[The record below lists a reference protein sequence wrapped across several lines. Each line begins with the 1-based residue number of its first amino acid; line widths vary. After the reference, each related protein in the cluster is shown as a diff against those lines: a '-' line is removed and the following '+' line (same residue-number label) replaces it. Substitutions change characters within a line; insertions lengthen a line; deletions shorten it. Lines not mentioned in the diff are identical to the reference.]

1 MKRRLLPLLLV
12 LVLLLG
18 MIPVSAYADDGQPD
32 AEETAAASEASAEET
47 AAEEDEIEAFAEEK
61 VAEEIVEEVTEEIIC
76 QHTEFSAACEA
87 AEEAKHTITETCV
100 CGEEMSRTT
109 EACLDE
115 DEDLICDACKES
127 LPCEHTDLTVSYAP
141 GQLEQTHL
149 AETRCNCG
157 TELEQVLESCRDED
171 GNGLCDG
178 CEVQLEVPVAL
189 GDVNAD
195 GIIDEEDAMC
205 ILRYVVGFSDD
216 IDRELA
222 DVDGDGIISAI
233 DATFI
238 LRYCA
243 GKIEAFPAEE

>member
-1 MKRRLLPLLLV
+1 MKRRLLSLILALV
-12 LVLLLG
+12 LVLGL
-18 MIPVSAYADDGQPD
+18 IPVSVFADDGQAD
-32 AEETAAASEASAEET
+32 AEKTATAAETPAEEA
-47 AAEEDEIEAFAEEK
+47 AAEEDEIKEVADEDEIEEVIEEDEIEEDEIK
-61 VAEEIVEEVTEEIIC
+61 EDEIEEPTEEETEEIVEDELC
-76 QHTEFSAACEA
+76 PHTETSTDYMA
-87 AEEAKHTITETCV
+87 AEAEEKHFVTVTCV
-100 CGEEMSRTT
+100 CGEELKQALVS
-109 EACLDE
+109 CSD
-115 DEDLICDACKES
+115 
-127 LPCEHTDLTVSYAP
+127 TD
-141 GQLEQTHL
+141 G
-149 AETRCNCG
+149 
-157 TELEQVLESCRDED
+157 D
-171 GNGLCDG
+171 GFCDG

>member
-1 MKRRLLPLLLV
+1 MKRRLLSLILALV
-12 LVLLLG
+12 LVLGL
-18 MIPVSAYADDGQPD
+18 IPVSVFADDGQAD
-32 AEETAAASEASAEET
+32 AEETATAAETPAEEA
-47 AAEEDEIEAFAEEK
+47 AAEEDEIEEPTEEET
-61 VAEEIVEEVTEEIIC
+61 EEIVEDELC
-76 QHTEFSAACEA
+76 PHTETSTDYMA
-87 AEEAKHTITETCV
+87 AEAEEKHFVTVTCV
-100 CGEEMSRTT
+100 CGEELKQALVS
-109 EACLDE
+109 CSD
-115 DEDLICDACKES
+115 
-127 LPCEHTDLTVSYAP
+127 TD
-141 GQLEQTHL
+141 G
-149 AETRCNCG
+149 
-157 TELEQVLESCRDED
+157 D
-171 GNGLCDG
+171 GFCDG

>member
-1 MKRRLLPLLLV
+1 MKRRLLSLILALV
-12 LVLLLG
+12 LVLGL
-18 MIPVSAYADDGQPD
+18 IPVSVFADDGQAD
-32 AEETAAASEASAEET
+32 AEETATAAETPAEE
-47 AAEEDEIEAFAEEK
+47 AAAEEDKIREVADEDEIEEVIEEDEIEEPTEEET
-61 VAEEIVEEVTEEIIC
+61 EEIVEDELC
-76 QHTEFSAACEA
+76 PHTETSTDYMA
-87 AEEAKHTITETCV
+87 AEAEEKHFVTVTCV
-100 CGEEMSRTT
+100 CGEELKQALVS
-109 EACLDE
+109 CSD
-115 DEDLICDACKES
+115 
-127 LPCEHTDLTVSYAP
+127 TD
-141 GQLEQTHL
+141 G
-149 AETRCNCG
+149 
-157 TELEQVLESCRDED
+157 D
-171 GNGLCDG
+171 GFCDG